1 MFLKI
6 SKIKFFNL
14 KNDEMYMIESKKK
27 GLILTN
33 IRTQ

>member
-14 KNDEMYMIESKKK
+14 KTDKMYMIESKKK
-27 GLILTN
+27 TFN
-33 IRTQ
+33 ID